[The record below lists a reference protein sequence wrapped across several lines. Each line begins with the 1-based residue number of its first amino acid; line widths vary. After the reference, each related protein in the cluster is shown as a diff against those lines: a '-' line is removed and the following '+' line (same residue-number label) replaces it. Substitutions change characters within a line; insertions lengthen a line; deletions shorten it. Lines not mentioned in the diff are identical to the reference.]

1 MAEPHAVLNGL
12 DPEGAAAALRRACGA
27 EAWVQRM
34 LSRRPFASSDA
45 LLEIAE
51 AEWNRAS
58 RDECLEA
65 FSHHPRIGED
75 IGALRERF
83 RNTAG
88 LSLQEQA
95 GVADADEQTLLA
107 LRSANTRYRERF
119 GYIFIICA
127 TGKTARE
134 MLDALERRLPN
145 APETELLTA
154 AREQGKILRLRLE
167 GLRT

>member
-1 MAEPHAVLNGL
+1 MAEPHHVLNTL
-12 DPEGAAAALRRACGA
+12 DPGGAAAALRRACGA
-27 EAWVQRM
+27 TAWVQRM
-34 LSRRPFASSDA
+34 LARRPFASTEE
-45 LLEIAE
+45 LLEIAD
-51 AEWNRAS
+51 AEWKAAS
-58 RDECLEA
+58 REECLEA

-75 IGALRERF
+75 LGALRERF
-83 RNTAG
+83 QNTAA
-88 LSLQEQA
+88 LSLREQA

-107 LRSANTRYRERF
+107 LRAANAQYRERY

-145 APETELLTA
+145 DPQTELLTA

-167 GLRT
+167 GLRS